1 VQRAYKE
8 FRRLGAAVLVVSQAR
23 PERLA
28 AFLRDQPLPF
38 PVAADPERA
47 AYRAFGLERTSWA
60 RVLRPGVVLR
70 YLRLIFRGWRPRQAE
85 EGEDVL
91 QLGGDF
97 VLDGQG
103 RLACAYRSAEP
114 TDRPAVEALLQAVRQ
129 ASPAKTPGTGVRT
142 N

>member
-1 VQRAYKE
+1 VQRAYEE
-8 FRRLGAAVLVVSQAR
+8 FRGPGAEVVVVSQAR

-38 PVAADPERA
+38 PVAADPERV

-60 RVLRPGVVLR
+60 TVLRPGVVLR
-70 YLRLIFRGWRPRQAE
+70 YVRLIFHGWRPRRAE

-97 VLDGQG
+97 VLDRQG
-103 RLACAYRSAEP
+103 PPGLRLPQRRA
-114 TDRPAVEALLQAVRQ
+114 D
-129 ASPAKTPGTGVRT
+129 
-142 N
+142 